1 MRLAYPQ
8 EPQYSM
14 WTDVNIFFSFP
25 ARESLGLSTVV
36 VVVVTQLFLLGD
48 TERSLPG
55 PTSRGQM
62 ISPTSTRS
70 LINLFQSIGKL
81 EKRIKNLN
89 NFFKKMVAVVPHL
102 EESIICTLTP
112 SLVSP
117 VICQSVR

>member
-14 WTDVNIFFSFP
+14 WTEVNIFFSFP

-55 PTSRGQM
+55 PASRGQM

-89 NFFKKMVAVVPHL
+89 EFKKDGR
-102 EESIICTLTP
+102 SCSTP
-112 SLVSP
+112 
-117 VICQSVR
+117 